1 MSKWRFGDSPSG
13 WGRMLEQ
20 YKRKELEDLSK
31 SIELFKKFLGDGS
44 GVVITRINE
53 EDRKK

>member
-1 MSKWRFGDSPSG
+1 
-13 WGRMLEQ
+13 MLEQ